1 MSTRTVGLSDAVY
14 EYLLR
19 TFREPEVLADLRR
32 ETAAMPMS
40 RMQIAPEQGQL
51 MRLIIE
57 LLGARRCL
65 EIGVFTGYSALSVAL
80 ALPEDGRLVALDV
93 NEDWTNVARRYFERA
108 GQAHKLELRLAPA
121 VVTLEA
127 LVAEG
132 AGGSFDFCFIDADK
146 ENYNTYYERCLD
158 LLRPGGAIGIDNALW
173 SGAVADPS
181 DQDVG
186 TVAIRRLNERIA
198 ADERVTASLVPIGD
212 GLWIVRKH

>member
-14 EYLLR
+14 EYLLT
-19 TFREPEVLADLRR
+19 TFREPEVLTDLRR

-51 MRLIIE
+51 LRLVVE
-57 LLGARRCL
+57 LIGARRCL

-93 NEDWTNVARRYFERA
+93 NEEWTDVARRYFARA

-127 LVAEG
+127 LVAAG
-132 AGGSFDFCFIDADK
+132 ASGSFDFCFIDADK

-173 SGAVADPS
+173 SGAVADLS

-212 GLWIVRKH
+212 GLWIVRKR